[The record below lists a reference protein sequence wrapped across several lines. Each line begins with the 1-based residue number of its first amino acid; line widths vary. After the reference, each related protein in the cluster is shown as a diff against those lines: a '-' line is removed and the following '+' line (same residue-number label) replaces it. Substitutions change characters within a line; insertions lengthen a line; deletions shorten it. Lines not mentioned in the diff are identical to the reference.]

1 MKGDRVESYKL
12 EQLTVFVENRTG
24 ELLAITS
31 LLERENISITS
42 IMLADS
48 SEFGLLRLLTPEINR
63 AKQTLLA
70 NGFMAQTSQVLG
82 VKIDNHIGSF
92 SQVVRILGWANI
104 DIRYTYTV
112 NEKNDGI
119 FIFKVDDTLLEN
131 GINVLLK
138 EGISL
143 LTCKDL

>member
-1 MKGDRVESYKL
+1 MNSYKL
-12 EQLTVFVENRTG
+12 EQLTVFVENHQG

-31 LLERENISITS
+31 ILEKEGISITS

-48 SEFGLLRLLTPEINR
+48 SEFGLLRLLTPEISR
-63 AKQTLLA
+63 AKEILLK

-82 VKIDNHIGSF
+82 VKIENHIGSF
-92 SQVVRILGWANI
+92 SRVVRILGSANI

-119 FIFKVDDTLLEN
+119 FIFKVDDSLLES
-131 GINVLLK
+131 GARALLD
-138 EGISL
+138 EGVNLI
-143 LTCKDL
+143 KNDDL

>member
-1 MKGDRVESYKL
+1 MDSYKL

-31 LLERENISITS
+31 ILEKEGISITS

-48 SEFGLLRLLTPEINR
+48 SEFGLLRLLTPEISR
-63 AKQTLLA
+63 AKEVLLG
-70 NGFMAQTSQVLG
+70 NGFMAQTTQVLG
-82 VKIDNHIGSF
+82 VRIENHIGSF
-92 SQVVRILGWANI
+92 SRVVRILGWANI

-119 FIFKVDDTLLEN
+119 FIFKVDDNLLEK
-131 GINVLLK
+131 GAKALLD
-138 EGISL
+138 GGVSL
-143 LTCKDL
+143 IKHEDL

>member
-1 MKGDRVESYKL
+1 MESYKL

>member
-1 MKGDRVESYKL
+1 MDSYKL
-12 EQLTVFVENRTG
+12 DQLTVFVENRQG

-31 LLERENISITS
+31 ILEKEGISITS

-48 SEFGLLRLLTPEINR
+48 SEFGLLRLLTPEIAR
-63 AKQTLLA
+63 AKEVLLI

-82 VKIDNHIGSF
+82 VKIENHIGSF
-92 SQVVRILGWANI
+92 SKIVRILGWANI

-119 FIFKVDDTLLEN
+119 FIFKIDDSLLEI
-131 GINVLLK
+131 GIKVLLD
-138 EGISL
+138 EGVSL
-143 LTCKDL
+143 VKFEDL

>member
-1 MKGDRVESYKL
+1 MNSYKL
-12 EQLTVFVENRTG
+12 DQLTVFVENHQG

-31 LLERENISITS
+31 ILEKEGISITS

-48 SEFGLLRLLTPEINR
+48 SEFGLLRLLTPELER
-63 AKQTLLA
+63 AKEILLK

-82 VKIDNHIGSF
+82 VKIENHIGSF
-92 SQVVRILGWANI
+92 SRVVRILGSANI

-119 FIFKVDDTLLEN
+119 FIFKVDDSLLES
-131 GINVLLK
+131 GAKALLD
-138 EGISL
+138 EGVNLI
-143 LTCKDL
+143 KNDDL

>member
-1 MKGDRVESYKL
+1 MNSYKL
-12 EQLTVFVENRTG
+12 DQLTVFVENHQG

-31 LLERENISITS
+31 ILEKEGISITS

-48 SEFGLLRLLTPEINR
+48 SEFGLLRLLTPEISR
-63 AKQTLLA
+63 AKEILLK

-82 VKIDNHIGSF
+82 VKIENHIGSF
-92 SQVVRILGWANI
+92 SRVVRILGSANI

-119 FIFKVDDTLLEN
+119 FIFKVDDSLLES
-131 GINVLLK
+131 GAKALLD
-138 EGISL
+138 EGVNLI
-143 LTCKDL
+143 KNDDL